1 VSALFWLVV
10 RWIAA
15 ALIGV
20 AVGSAGAVLGFGW
33 ATLFC
38 GAVALLVG
46 GVFVLA
52 SIVANNVSLLS
63 VGGSSEGTD
72 TDLVGAGLLRAT
84 LLGFLGAGV
93 LVGSATGTEST
104 ALIAGVT
111 GVIAV
116 LLSLGAGPAEQR
128 RLW

>member
-1 VSALFWLVV
+1 MTLLGGAIAL
-10 RWIAA
+10 
-15 ALIGV
+15 LIG
-20 AVGSAGAVLGFGW
+20 SMF
-33 ATLFC
+33 
-38 GAVALLVG
+38 
-46 GVFVLA
+46 VFA

-63 VGGSSEGTD
+63 VGGSNEGTD

-93 LVGSATGTEST
+93 LVGSATGNEST

-111 GVIAV
+111 GAIAV